1 MALEFVDIRKAW
13 NVVKPGLEA
22 IHSES
27 HPDWR
32 IEDVYAACVGQ
43 RSFLLMDTARTASG
57 FIVLQT
63 KSHPF
68 RDSKIML
75 IWIAYDP
82 VPGSLMTYADELEAL
97 ALNTGHSE
105 IEFLTPHRGLWDL
118 AEQYGYQIR
127 WAMLSKQ
134 LEGDTC
140 HSAAAAT
147 PESGNQSHNK
157 R

>member
-1 MALEFVDIRKAW
+1 MSLEFVDIREVW
-13 NVVKPGLEA
+13 DVVKPGLET
-22 IHSES
+22 IHSETN
-27 HPDWR
+27 PDWR
-32 IEDVYAACVGQ
+32 IEDVYAACVSQ

-57 FIVLQT
+57 FIVLET

-82 VPGSLMTYADELEAL
+82 VPGSLMTYANELEAL

-118 AEQYGYQIR
+118 GQQYGYQLR
-127 WAMLSKQ
+127 WATLTKKIEGGRCQAAAEIPESENQGHKQ
-134 LEGDTC
+134 L
-140 HSAAAAT
+140 
-147 PESGNQSHNK
+147 
-157 R
+157 

>member
-1 MALEFVDIRKAW
+1 VALEFVDIRKVW
-13 NVVKPGLEA
+13 DVIRPGLEL
-22 IHSES
+22 IHSENN
-27 HPDWR
+27 PDWR
-32 IEDVYAACVGQ
+32 IEDVYAACVSQ
-43 RSFLLMDTARTASG
+43 RSFLLMDSARTASG

-118 AEQYGYQIR
+118 GQQYGYRLR
-127 WAMLSKQ
+127 WATLTKK
-134 LEGDTC
+134 LEGEKW
-140 HSAAAAT
+140 AAAAT
-147 PESGNQSHNK
+147 PESGNQNHNK

>member
-1 MALEFVDIRKAW
+1 MALEFVDIREVW
-13 NVVKPGLEA
+13 DVIRPGLEL
-22 IHSES
+22 IQSETN
-27 HPDWR
+27 PDWR
-32 IEDVYAACVGQ
+32 IEDVYAACVNQ
-43 RSFLLMDTARTASG
+43 RSFLLMDSARTASG

-75 IWIAYDP
+75 IWVAYDP

-118 AEQYGYQIR
+118 GQQYGYRLR
-127 WAMLSKQ
+127 WATLTKK
-134 LEGDTC
+134 LEGEKW
-140 HSAAAAT
+140 AAAAT
-147 PESGNQSHNK
+147 PESGNQNHNK